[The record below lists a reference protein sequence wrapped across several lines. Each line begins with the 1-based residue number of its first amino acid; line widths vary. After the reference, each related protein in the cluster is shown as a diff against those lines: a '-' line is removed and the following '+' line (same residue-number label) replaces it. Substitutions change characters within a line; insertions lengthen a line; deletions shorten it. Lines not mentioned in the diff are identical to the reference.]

1 MKQTQTNFSLKDQL
15 FNKDKVQHLA
25 GLIFWVYPEFNKTN
39 FIEDTVFQFPELEL
53 KQRIHH
59 IRDMLKKYL
68 DDDFEASVNIL
79 IASLPVLKD
88 NGTLDNNFWDF
99 IFAPYCDYIRKYGC
113 NKADLEFSLSAQAAC
128 TWHASAEDSIR
139 YFLNDFEDETFDQ
152 MLAWSSSDNY
162 FLRRLASEWTR
173 PKLPWCQKINLDY
186 NKPIAILDNLYTD
199 PSRFVTRSVA
209 NHLNDIAKIEP
220 KLVTDTLKRWKQSV
234 GNDCIVDKHDHAN
247 KINNRHDAIVPYH
260 DLDYIISHATR
271 TLVKFWDPATLEL
284 LWYSPEAQVTVQNFK
299 INNTPLTIPDYLNF
313 SFDIVCESQQ
323 NLIIDYKIYFISK
336 NWKLLPKVFKI
347 KKWAF
352 KWTQTI
358 TKKHLLKLMTTK
370 ALYPWEH
377 FVEIVINGKSFGK
390 ESFELQ
396 A

>member
-25 GLIFWVYPEFNKTN
+25 ELIFWVYPEFDKTN

-79 IASLPVLKD
+79 IASLSVLKD

-113 NKADLEFSLSAQAAC
+113 NKTDLKFSLSAQASF

-220 KLVTDTLKRWKQSV
+220 KLVTDTLKRWK
-234 GNDCIVDKHDHAN
+234 KTWA
-247 KINNRHDAIVPYH
+247 P
-260 DLDYIISHATR
+260 DLDYIISHSTR
-271 TLVKFWDPATLEL
+271 TLVKLWDPATLEL
-284 LWYSPEAQVTVQNFK
+284 LWYSPDPKVKIQNFK
-299 INNTPLTIPDYLNF
+299 INNTPLTIPNHLDF
-313 SFDIVCESQQ
+313 SFDIVCDSQQ
-323 NLIIDYKIYFISK
+323 NLVIDYKIYFISK
-336 NWKLLPKVFKI
+336 NW
-347 KKWAF
+347 
-352 KWTQTI
+352 
-358 TKKHLLKLMTTK
+358 
-370 ALYPWEH
+370 
-377 FVEIVINGKSFGK
+377 
-390 ESFELQ
+390 
-396 A
+396 